1 MYFTLGSLEHRL
13 EALLERILLFGGAFH
28 TEWEDPEVVV
38 LNCCDRI
45 NLVTSE
51 LRRIRNARSSLVLF
65 DL

>member
-13 EALLERILLFGGAFH
+13 EALLERILLFGGVFH
-28 TEWEDPEVVV
+28 TEWEDPEIVG
-38 LNCCDRI
+38 LDCCDRA
-45 NLVTSE
+45 NPVTSE